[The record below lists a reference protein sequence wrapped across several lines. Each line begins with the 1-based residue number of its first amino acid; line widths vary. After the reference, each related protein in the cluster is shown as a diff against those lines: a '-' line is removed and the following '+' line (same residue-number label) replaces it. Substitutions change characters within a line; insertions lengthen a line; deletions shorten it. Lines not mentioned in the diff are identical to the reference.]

1 MGERRAVEGRQAN
14 PSVCLATPLLTDPP
28 IAFSFEE
35 SGRVI
40 AFLPGFASRVEIAVT
55 HSKQTVATFLPGSR
69 IARCGLRQD
78 MAFYPDLRRAAVPSF
93 LGPVYPDAGRA
104 EVRATQFHNSFRA
117 PSIAKPLSDREL
129 ELLEPRL
136 TLRKQTIAPRSNR
149 ELSTNRCRFNS
160 HAAMPVLT
168 FLTGL
173 PRAFFAKGSVCAT
186 RFLTGSGM
194 QTKFAVT
201 HSKKT
206 TAPFLTG
213 SRIVTKRLVS
223 RTVFHLFLSEHFPTH
238 RRISL
243 RGRIA
248 RLGSVAS
255 EPRMHAPV
263 GRR

>member
-1 MGERRAVEGRQAN
+1 MQGGAGVGGRKTGART
-14 PSVCLATPLLTDPP
+14 PSVQRGLSAPTTLP
-28 IAFSFEE
+28 ILNGFDQAPANIHRCFL
-35 SGRVI
+35 
-40 AFLPGFASRVEIAVT
+40 AFLPGSGLRVESDVT
-55 HSKQTVATFLPGSR
+55 YSKQATAPSLPGARTAQFGSR
-69 IARCGLRQD
+69 TLSRDAHCHAR
-78 MAFYPDLRRAAVPSF
+78 S
-93 LGPVYPDAGRA
+93 
-104 EVRATQFHNSFRA
+104 
-117 PSIAKPLSDREL
+117 SIANALSNREL
-129 ELLEPRL
+129 RLLEQRL
-136 TLRKQTIAPRSNR
+136 THRKQTIAPRSNR

-160 HAAMPVLT
+160 RSVIPTQT

-213 SRIVTKRLVS
+213 SRIVTKRLLS
-223 RTVFHLFLSEHFPTH
+223 GSVFHSVSSEHFSTR

-243 RGRIA
+243 QDGIA
-248 RLGSVAS
+248 RIRLVAGS
-255 EPRMHAPV
+255 PRMHAPV